1 VLSKQLA
8 LLEIL
13 QNNPGE
19 GEESRLQVRMA
30 IEQAVYITKKRKKI
44 MDEDPDMLKID
55 MSLTHSCVHNDS
67 GEIF

>member
-1 VLSKQLA
+1 MYEICKEIMVSYILPECVLSKQLA

-30 IEQAVYITKKRKKI
+30 IEQAV
-44 MDEDPDMLKID
+44 
-55 MSLTHSCVHNDS
+55 
-67 GEIF
+67 